1 MTHSSAPAAP
11 RLSVI
16 IPAHNAV
23 ATLRQSLA
31 SVFANRGV
39 SYEVLLI
46 NDAST
51 DHTEQIALE
60 FPCRVVSLH
69 KNIMSAN
76 CRNLG
81 AQLARGEIIVFFD
94 ADQLMTPDTLA
105 GFARALDEHPGVHA
119 IVGSLAPDTPMP
131 GFFSRFK
138 NFQHHYTHQ
147 TAEREGATL
156 ASGLVALRRDAFL
169 GIGGFEPSFSGA
181 SIEDI
186 ALGYRMI
193 RKGYRI
199 RFEPSIQMVHLK
211 AYTFRSM
218 VRSDI
223 LHRAIPWTG
232 LMLRER
238 VFRSDLN
245 TRSGNVL
252 SVTLAWLLPI
262 LLLAWAMGL
271 PGGGFAA
278 LGAWLVIV
286 ALNAPFLT
294 AALRHFGSWF
304 ALRGAMFLPVMYFYH
319 GIGLIAGTVAYV
331 RGKSVAQRRDPPQPV
346 YRILEGAGEQ
356 ARAAGAV

>member
-1 MTHSSAPAAP
+1 MSASP
-11 RLSVI
+11 RISVI

-23 ATLRQSLA
+23 STMRESLA

-39 SYEVLLI
+39 TYEVLLV

-51 DHTEQIALE
+51 DSTEQLALE
-60 FPCRVVSLH
+60 FPCRVVSLG

-94 ADQLMTPDTLA
+94 ADQLMEPDTLLGYA
-105 GFARALDEHPGVHA
+105 NALDAHPGVTA

-138 NFQHHYTHQ
+138 NFQHHHTHQ

-169 GIGGFEPSFSGA
+169 ALGGFEPAFSGA

-193 RKGYRI
+193 RTGHRI

-211 AYTFRSM
+211 AYTFKSM

-245 TRSGNVL
+245 TRSGNVA
-252 SVTLAWLLPI
+252 SVTLAWLIPLF
-262 LLLAWAMGL
+262 LLAWAF
-271 PGGGFAA
+271 GFATGAA
-278 LGAWLVIV
+278 LAAGAWLAIV
-286 ALNAPFLT
+286 LLNRVFLG
-294 AALRHFGSWF
+294 AARRQFGLWF
-304 ALRGAMFLPVMYFYH
+304 AARSAAFLPLMYFYH
-319 GIGLIAGTVAYV
+319 GVGLIAGTIAFL
-331 RGKSVAQRRDPPQPV
+331 RGGSVAKRREPPKPE
-346 YRILEGAGEQ
+346 YRILEGSPQ
-356 ARAAGAV
+356 R

>member
-1 MTHSSAPAAP
+1 MTSSAAP
-11 RLSVI
+11 RISVI

-23 ATLRQSLA
+23 STLQQSLE

-39 SYEVLLI
+39 TYEVLLI

-60 FPCRVVSLH
+60 FPCRVVSLQ

-81 AQLARGEIIVFFD
+81 AELARGEIIVFFD

-105 GFARALDEHPGVHA
+105 GYARALDEHAGVQA

-169 GIGGFEPSFSGA
+169 GIGGFEPAFSGA

-199 RFEPSIQMVHLK
+199 RFDPSIQMVHLK

-245 TRSGNVL
+245 TRSGNIL
-252 SVTLAWLLPI
+252 SVVLAWLIPILVMAWAFGLPI
-262 LLLAWAMGL
+262 AGW
-271 PGGGFAA
+271 AA
-278 LGAWLVIV
+278 LAAVPGIAI
-286 ALNAPFLT
+286 LNAAFLRAARRQFGWWFT
-294 AALRHFGSWF
+294 LRAAL
-304 ALRGAMFLPVMYFYH
+304 FLPAMYFYH
-319 GIGLIAGTVAYV
+319 GIGLIAGTIAYL
-331 RGKSVAQRRDPPQPV
+331 RGRSVAQRREPPKPV
-346 YRILEGAGEQ
+346 YTIIEGSAARTP
-356 ARAAGAV
+356 ARAGAR

>member
-1 MTHSSAPAAP
+1 MTTAP
-11 RLSVI
+11 RISVI

-23 ATLRQSLA
+23 STLRQSLE

-39 SYEVLLI
+39 TYEVLLV

-51 DHTEQIALE
+51 DSTEELTLS
-60 FPCRVVSLH
+60 FPARVVSLA

-81 AQLARGEIIVFFD
+81 AQLARGEILVYFD
-94 ADQLMTPDTLA
+94 ADQLMEPDTLA
-105 GFARALDEHPGVHA
+105 KYAAALDANPDVA
-119 IVGSLAPDTPMP
+119 AVVGSLAADTPMP

-147 TAEREGATL
+147 TADREGATL
-156 ASGLVALRRDAFL
+156 ASGLVAIRRDVFL
-169 GIGGFEPSFSGA
+169 KLGGFEPAFSGA

-193 RKGYRI
+193 REGLRI
-199 RFEPSIQMVHLK
+199 RFEPDIQIVHLK

-232 LMLRER
+232 LMLREKI
-238 VFRSDLN
+238 FRSDLN

-252 SVTLAWLLPI
+252 SVVLAWLIPLFAAAGA
-262 LLLAWAMGL
+262 LG
-271 PGGGFAA
+271 PGFGFAA
-278 LGAWLVIV
+278 VAVAAAVATIGVLNGPFIGA
-286 ALNAPFLT
+286 A
-294 AALRHFGSWF
+294 RREFGLWF
-304 ALRGAMFLPVMYFYH
+304 AARAVAFLPVMYFYH
-319 GIGLIAGTVAYV
+319 GVGLLAGVWTYL
-331 RGKSVAQRRDPPQPV
+331 RGGSVAQRRAAPEPV
-346 YRILEGAGEQ
+346 YQLREGSQVRSA
-356 ARAAGAV
+356 

>member
-1 MTHSSAPAAP
+1 MVSDTP
-11 RLSVI
+11 RVSVI

-23 ATLRQSLA
+23 STLRASLE

-39 SYEVLLI
+39 PYEVLLV

-51 DHTEQIALE
+51 DETEKIALE
-60 FPCRVVSLH
+60 FPCRVVSVQ

-94 ADQLMTPDTLA
+94 ADQLMAPDTIIGYA
-105 GFARALDEHPGVHA
+105 KALDANPGVHA
-119 IVGSLAPDTPMP
+119 IVGSLAADTPMP
-131 GFFSRFK
+131 GFFSRYK
-138 NFQHHYTHQ
+138 NFQHHHTHQ

-169 GIGGFEPSFSGA
+169 ALGGFEPAYSGA

-193 RKGYRI
+193 RTGYRI
-199 RFEPSIQMVHLK
+199 CFEPSIQMVHLK

-238 VFRSDLN
+238 IFRSDLN
-245 TRSGNVL
+245 TKSGNVA
-252 SVTLAWLLPI
+252 SVVLAWLIPLF
-262 LLLAWAMGL
+262 LLVWLVGFPVGGMLAAT
-271 PGGGFAA
+271 
-278 LGAWLVIV
+278 AWLAIV
-286 ALNAPFLT
+286 ALNRVFIG
-294 AALRHFGSWF
+294 AARREFGGWF
-304 ALRGAMFLPVMYFYH
+304 AARAAAFLPVMYFYH
-319 GIGLIAGTVAYV
+319 GVGLIAGTITYL
-331 RGKSVAQRRDPPQPV
+331 RGGSVAKRRPAPDPV
-346 YRILEGAGEQ
+346 YRVLEGP
-356 ARAAGAV
+356 RPRST

>member
-1 MTHSSAPAAP
+1 MTSTAP
-11 RLSVI
+11 RITVI
-16 IPAHNAV
+16 IPAHNATS
-23 ATLRQSLA
+23 TLRQSLQ

-39 SYEVLLI
+39 DYEVILV

-51 DHTEQIALE
+51 DGTEAMALE
-60 FPCRVVSLH
+60 FPCRVVSLA

-81 AQLARGEIIVFFD
+81 ANLARGEIIVFFD
-94 ADQLMTPDTLA
+94 ADQLMMPDTLV
-105 GFARALDEHPGVHA
+105 GYARALDEHPGVHA

-138 NFQHHYTHQ
+138 NFQHHHTHQ
-147 TAEREGATL
+147 TASREGATL

-169 GIGGFEPSFSGA
+169 EIGGFEPAFSGA

-193 RKGYRI
+193 RSGYRI

-211 AYTFRSM
+211 AYTFKSM

-245 TRSGNVL
+245 TRSGNVA
-252 SVTLAWLLPI
+252 SVVLAWLIPLA
-262 LLLAWAMGL
+262 LLAWAAGL
-271 PGGGFAA
+271 PLAGWAA
-278 LGAWLVIV
+278 LACALTIVVLNRVFVAAAARAFGAWFAVR
-286 ALNAPFLT
+286 
-294 AALRHFGSWF
+294 AA
-304 ALRGAMFLPVMYFYH
+304 AFLPIMYFYH
-319 GIGLIAGTVAYV
+319 GVGLIAGVATYL
-331 RGKSVAQRRDPPQPV
+331 RGGSVAQRRAPPEPV
-346 YRILEGAGEQ
+346 YRELRGRPA
-356 ARAAGAV
+356 